1 MLTDIEIAHR
11 AKLKPIEEIAEKIG
25 IDSDDLECYG
35 HYLSLIHI

>member
-25 IDSDDLECYG
+25 IDSDSGYRHFSYPG
-35 HYLSLIHI
+35 R